1 MKITSNFN
9 RFYHR
14 AVLTELYRRCGTLK
28 FRFWVD
34 EQTGG
39 VFEFIKGEHFNS
51 MDDLK
56 QILKNMNLDYAID
69 DDKKVST
76 ADIDSKS
83 LMQHIDYV
91 IALAGE
97 NNISFGF
104 IEDEWERLLFEA
116 NIKHQGKQ

>member
-1 MKITSNFN
+1 MTISSNFN
-9 RFYHR
+9 RFYHK
-14 AVLTELYRRCGTLK
+14 AVLTELYRKCGTLK
-28 FRFWVD
+28 FRLWID

-39 VFEFIKGEHFNS
+39 VFEFTKGEHFND

-56 QILKNMNLDYAID
+56 QLLKNMNLDYAVD
-69 DDKKVST
+69 EDKKMST

-83 LMQHIDYV
+83 LMKHIDYV

-104 IEDEWERLLFEA
+104 IEDEWERLLREA
-116 NIKHQGKQ
+116 NIQH

>member
-1 MKITSNFN
+1 MNISSNFN

-14 AVLTELYRRCGTLK
+14 AVLTELFRKCGTLK
-28 FRFWVD
+28 FRLWID
-34 EQTGG
+34 SETGG
-39 VFEFIKGEHFNS
+39 VFEFTKGEHFND

-56 QILKNMNLDYAID
+56 QLLKNMNLDYKVD
-69 DDKKVST
+69 EDKKMST
-76 ADIDSKS
+76 ADIDSKA

-104 IEDEWERLLFEA
+104 IEDEWERLLNQA
-116 NIKHQGKQ
+116 NIQH

>member
-1 MKITSNFN
+1 MNISSNFN

-28 FRFWVD
+28 FRLWID

-39 VFEFIKGEHFNS
+39 VFEFVKGEHFND

-56 QILKNMNLDYAID
+56 QLLKNMNLDYEID
-69 DDKKVST
+69 DDEKMST
-76 ADIDSKS
+76 SKIDSKS
-83 LMQHIDYV
+83 LMQHIDFV
-91 IALAGE
+91 IAIAGE

-104 IEDEWERLLFEA
+104 IEDEWERLL
-116 NIKHQGKQ
+116 NQIGITK